1 MTFNRL
7 TADKLAL
14 NHGWTYDVDFV
25 RGRLWVR
32 MTATFPTTPADPET
46 RGAQA
51 RAVQKLA
58 QGIDRRIKARFPS
71 AGALTAKPRKK
82 RRP

>member
-14 NHGWTYDVDFV
+14 NHGWTYDVNFV
-25 RGRLWVR
+25 RGGLWVR
-32 MTATFPTTPADPET
+32 MTATFPTTPADPEP

-51 RAVQKLA
+51 CAVQRLA
-58 QGIDRRIKARFPS
+58 LGIDGRIKQQFLD